1 MHRKSVRDQLS
12 ELARREVG
20 QASDGRRNAA
30 ASQDIGLVRLRQVE
44 LSRNPQC
51 LLSSL
56 WVQMRL

>member
-1 MHRKSVRDQLS
+1 VRDQLS
-12 ELARREVG
+12 DLARREVG

-51 LLSSL
+51 PLSSF
-56 WVQMRL
+56 WVQTRL